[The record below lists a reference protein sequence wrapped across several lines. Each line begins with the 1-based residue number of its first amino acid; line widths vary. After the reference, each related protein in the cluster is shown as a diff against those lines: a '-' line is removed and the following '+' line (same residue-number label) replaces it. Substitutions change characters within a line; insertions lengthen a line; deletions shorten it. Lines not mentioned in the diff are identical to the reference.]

1 MTKIKIVTDSSITI
15 EPQVVEDLEIT
26 IVPLSVMVDGVVY
39 SDADLKEGEFLRLMQ
54 SSKNMSPLGWLN

>member
-54 SSKNMSPLGWLN
+54 

>member
-26 IVPLSVMVDGVVY
+26 IVPLSVMVDGVVK
-39 SDADLKEGEFLRLMQ
+39 SASE
-54 SSKNMSPLGWLN
+54 

>member
-1 MTKIKIVTDSSITI
+1 MAKIKIVTDSSITI

-39 SDADLKEGEFLRLMQ
+39 SDADKRRRISTFDEVKKKSTE
-54 SSKNMSPLGWLN
+54 N